1 MENARAKTGKN
12 RFFMWLE
19 NSKNRFLAMCKK
31 IKEDKTHLFWYVLF
45 LFVVALAFFFIVL
58 VQNSLTLP
66 LSGDYCLQQIPF
78 YTNGYDDWWTFFKTG
93 KFPQWDYSTFLGA
106 NNIGSNSFYYILNP
120 FFFPILLCP
129 REYIAQ
135 GLAFLMIIK
144 MVLAGV
150 TFRLYLKSLGLKEK
164 TARLF
169 ALVYAFC
176 GWNVFYLWFNHFME
190 ICVVFPL
197 VLMGI
202 DKLIKTKRPWLLMG
216 MLLLMGLCNYFF
228 LVSTCFCGVIYAVYR
243 YFSVW
248 KEKTNKDRVQIILIG
263 FGAFLVGIMLAS
275 ITLYP
280 SLAVITSSSRV
291 EEANYLGKLQ
301 EAFANHDW
309 KLLWQHLTKFE
320 SEKQTYYPL
329 MSFLFPTISDFNS
342 VLFPNKGY
350 DNTLCSLFVYTPIMM
365 FFVPSLLQSI
375 RKKRI
380 RHIIALGFFLLI
392 LFTPFFYYL
401 CYGFTL
407 AYGRWQIFAISACLV
422 FVARNYEERK
432 EMPRW
437 FFDISIGVLLIGVI
451 IVVSYAKG
459 IEGKDYMYEL
469 GDRIYVIIGEVIYML
484 VCYGVLRFKHRH
496 RDLTKYMMGAIAI
509 EAVVMGTLTF
519 NYQAPND
526 YSTLYGG
533 LKNVR
538 EEEKIIRTIQ
548 KEDPSFY
555 RIFNSNADRSANNL
569 AMREG
574 YKGVGA
580 FHSIYNYELNDF
592 IKWSRVSYS
601 YNNWSMGVHE
611 KRYNLDAFLN
621 VKYYIQKLTGIT
633 YQDNYP
639 LGYME
644 REDLSTET
652 HKVYENQN
660 FVELGFAFDTITSID
675 GDANTGEDG
684 VYQLMSYGSPAD
696 YNEIAY
702 LSTALLYP
710 EDVKKVKSLLPNIHM
725 NSNDE
730 FYRYRDSMF
739 RYVPIKATLTYTEE
753 QKKYAQYVE
762 EIRKTD
768 PNLTDLEMQEKVKTQ
783 YNFDIS
789 NYVPVVF
796 PRSKS
801 ISNYT
806 WGSTLT
812 LDLSNYS
819 TVCSD
824 QKGCYVSLSLPMGQ
838 NAVVTMY
845 DENHDVVVQDAHM
858 YHYYNT
864 SGDWKQY
871 RGFYVRRDIETV
883 DITLYYADPSV
894 TISYPH
900 LYVEGYSAYEQR
912 MQKLK
917 DNAFTDIKVT
927 DNTIQFKT
935 DYDEAKMIVLSVPY
949 DQGWKG
955 YYQTEEGKQEIK
967 ILKAQGGFLAFP
979 SLEGPTDYIFEYET
993 PNLKASIAICC
1004 TGLLIF
1010 GSTWAAV
1017 YVMERKKA
1025 KEKNGSIVSDQE
1037 PKA

>member
-1 MENARAKTGKN
+1 MESTWIKN
-12 RFFMWLE
+12 Q
-19 NSKNRFLAMCKK
+19 KNRFLAMCHR
-31 IKEDKTHLFWYVLF
+31 IKEDKMHLFWYVLF
-45 LFVVALAFFFIVL
+45 LFGVALAFFFIVL
-58 VQNSLTLP
+58 IQNSFTIP

-78 YTNGYDDWWTFFKTG
+78 YTNGYDDWWTFFRTG

-135 GLAFLMIIK
+135 GLAFLMILK

-150 TFRLYLKSLGLKEK
+150 TFRLYLKSLGFEEK

-202 DKLIKTKRPWLLMG
+202 DKLIRTKRPWFLMAS
-216 MLLLMGLCNYFF
+216 LLLMGLCNYFF
-228 LVSTCFCGVIYAVYR
+228 LVSTCFCGVLYAIYR

-248 KEKTNKDRVQIILIG
+248 KEKSNRDRLLIILIG
-263 FGAFLVGIMLAS
+263 FGAFFVGIMLAS
-275 ITLYP
+275 ITLLP

-291 EEANYLGKLQ
+291 EDASYLNKLQ
-301 EAFANHDW
+301 EAFAAKDW

-320 SEKQTYYPL
+320 SEKQAYYPL

-375 RKKRI
+375 RKKRF
-380 RHIIALGFFLLI
+380 RHLIALGFFLFA

-407 AYGRWQIFAISACLV
+407 AYGRWQIFAIAACLV
-422 FVARNYEERK
+422 FVARSYEERK

-451 IVVSYAKG
+451 IVVSYAKSV
-459 IEGKDYMYEL
+459 EGKQYMYEL
-469 GDRIYVIIGEVIYML
+469 GDRIYVVIGEVIYML
-484 VCYGVLRFKHRH
+484 VCYGVLRFHHRR
-496 RDLTKYMMGAIAI
+496 RDLTRYLMGAIAI

-519 NYQAPND
+519 NYQVPND

-538 EEEKIIRTIQ
+538 EEESIIRAIQ
-548 KEDPSFY
+548 KEDPGFY
-555 RIFNSNADRSANNL
+555 RIFNSNADRGANNL

-574 YKGVGA
+574 YKGISA

-592 IKWSRVSYS
+592 IKWSRISYS

-621 VKYYIQKLTGIT
+621 VKYYIQKLTGIV

-639 LGYME
+639 LGYE
-644 REDLSTET
+644 EVESLSTTT
-652 HKVYENQN
+652 HKVYKNNQ

-675 GDANTGEDG
+675 GNLNTGSDG
-684 VYQLMSYGSPAD
+684 LYQLVSYGRPAD

-710 EDVKKVKSLLPNIHM
+710 EDMEKVQTLLPNIHV
-725 NSNDE
+725 NQYSEFAQYAASLHRFNPKQVTLQYDE
-730 FYRYRDSMF
+730 
-739 RYVPIKATLTYTEE
+739 EE
-753 QKKYAQYVE
+753 KKYQQYVE
-762 EIRKTD
+762 EIKKENPNLSDVEIQEKIKTD
-768 PNLTDLEMQEKVKTQ
+768 YHLDITSYLPKTYTYTDSS
-783 YNFDIS
+783 YI
-789 NYVPVVF
+789 
-796 PRSKS
+796 RG
-801 ISNYT
+801 YT

-812 LDLSNYS
+812 IDISNYPM
-819 TVCSD
+819 VCSD
-824 QKGCYVSLSLPMGQ
+824 QKGCYLSLLLPMGQ

-845 DENHDVVVQDAHM
+845 DDATSEADNHIVVSDAHM

-864 SGDWKQY
+864 GSDWKEY
-871 RGFYVRRDIETV
+871 RGFYLRRDIKKIKV
-883 DITLYYADPSV
+883 TLYYADNSV
-894 TISYPH
+894 LIPYPH
-900 LYVEGYSAYEQR
+900 FYVEGYSAYQER
-912 MQKLK
+912 MDKLK
-917 DNAFTDIKVT
+917 HNAFSDVRVT

-935 DYDEAKMIVLSVPY
+935 DYSEAKMIVLSVPY
-949 DQGWKG
+949 DKGWKG
-955 YYQTEEGKQEIK
+955 YYQGEDGEKEIP
-967 ILKAQGGFLAFP
+967 IFKAQGGFLAFP
-979 SLEGPTDYIFEYET
+979 SLEGETQYVLKYET
-993 PNLKASIAICC
+993 PNLKQAIIICC

-1017 YVMERKKA
+1017 YVVERKKEKELA
-1025 KEKNGSIVSDQE
+1025 KSEKIEEN
-1037 PKA
+1037 PLA